1 MDSPP
6 LYLPLLLLTCLL
18 TLWQGAGAQSLFTID
33 SVTLKLDPSGEVT
46 SGTLMNLNCEVSVSH
61 DQSHPMTHSFNFL
74 RDDVLV
80 YSKNTTESAALH
92 QLNPARAAN
101 SGTYKCQVIVQDKS
115 KGSRTHRL
123 TVTGLQTPVLQVTS
137 QILFEGD
144 EVAATCSAP
153 DESGSLLF
161 HFYQDQDKI
170 KQVRAI
176 GNSVGTR
183 LELKHAGDKHL
194 RCYFEIT
201 MLPDAGRSNNSN
213 TVKVMVKELFITP
226 VMNILPGKDVI
237 EGDIVEF
244 VCRVVNPPSNVTVF
258 LNKDKRVLKTASIS
272 LSHSLRVLAED
283 SGEYVCKV
291 ERGNVQKEAYE
302 SIKVKELFSKPVL
315 VMKPREVF
323 ETERFTLNCDTALYS
338 HERINIGDVKYS
350 LYRNQ
355 VLLTSG
361 GNYSATAHPSL
372 NGNYSC
378 QAQAQGRGQTKKIFK
393 NSTQIVLKAKV
404 PVSVPLLSVVGGRL
418 ILGKPFQLQCQSDN
432 GSLPITYTLL
442 SPHRQAEFRVV
453 RRPWD
458 LALFNIT
465 SIHRSSDIHS
475 FSCKAKNNPSQPYM
489 ESSGDHLRRTATI
502 IEPVSRPVLTLTPK
516 MGDVAEGEDLTLT
529 CTVQRGTPPITYT
542 WYHTKSALP
551 LLSKITNDMRLSH
564 SFQGVSREH
573 GGGYYC
579 VTNNPSNDSQR
590 SAMVTVGVKLAGWK
604 KGLIAAF
611 CILLTVSLIIIILVK
626 KCLLPFRRERTV
638 ELSVKP
644 ASTKTDETLRL
655 THGEVNEAANVT
667 PGVMGRSVWSD
678 HVSGSES
685 DDQTSEE
692 TTEVPEP
699 QYTEVHP
706 QEVDPTR
713 APVKKGTDT
722 VYSEVRNSNQGE
734 SASEQADGQGSV
746 EYAQLN
752 HNDHESEEPEHEP
765 RPEPEPEP
773 EQGSEQDGQL
783 E

>member
-1 MDSPP
+1 SVFVSVF
-6 LYLPLLLLTCLL
+6 LLSFLLHLLLTV
-18 TLWQGAGAQSLFTID
+18 WWSGGSPVFTID

-46 SGTLMNLNCEVSVSH
+46 SGTFMDLNCEVSVSH
-61 DQSHPMTHSFNFL
+61 HQSHPLTHSFNFL

-80 YSKNTTESAALH
+80 YSKNTTEPAVLH
-92 QLNPARAAN
+92 QLTPARAAN

-115 KGSRTHRL
+115 KGSSTHRL
-123 TVTGLQTPVLQVTS
+123 TITGLQTPVLQVTS

-161 HFYQDQDKI
+161 HFYQDQEKI
-170 KQVRAI
+170 KQVRAS

-194 RCYFEIT
+194 RCYFETT

-213 TVKVMVKELFITP
+213 TVKVMVKALNHCATREA
-226 VMNILPGKDVI
+226 GKDVI

-244 VCRVVNPPSNVTVF
+244 VCRVVNPPPNVAVF
-258 LNKDKRVLKTASIS
+258 LTKDKRMLKTAYIS

-283 SGEYVCKV
+283 SGEYVCKAD
-291 ERGNVQKEAYE
+291 RGNVQKEAYE

-323 ETERFTLNCDTALYS
+323 EIERFTLNCDTDRYS

-350 LYRNQ
+350 LFRNQ

-361 GNYSATAHPSL
+361 GNYTATAHPSL

-378 QAQAQGRGQTKKIFK
+378 QAQALGRGQTKKIFK

-453 RRPWD
+453 HSPWD

-475 FSCKAKNNPSQPYM
+475 FSCKAENNPSQPYM
-489 ESSGDHLRRTATI
+489 ESSGYHLRRTATI

-542 WYHTKSALP
+542 WYHTKGALP
-551 LLSKITNDMRLSH
+551 LVSKTTNDMRLSH
-564 SFQGVSREH
+564 LVQGVSREH
-573 GGGYYC
+573 GGRYYC
-579 VTNNPSNDSQR
+579 ITNNPSKDSQR

-611 CILLTVSLIIIILVK
+611 CILLTVSLIIIIILVK

-644 ASTKTDETLRL
+644 ASTKTDKTLRL

-685 DDQTSEE
+685 DDQTREE
-692 TTEVPEP
+692 TEVPEP

-722 VYSEVRNSNQGE
+722 VYSEVRNSNQGKTNILFN
-734 SASEQADGQGSV
+734 V
-746 EYAQLN
+746 
-752 HNDHESEEPEHEP
+752 H
-765 RPEPEPEP
+765 
-773 EQGSEQDGQL
+773 
-783 E
+783 